1 MGKTA
6 EVINCSVAPQD
17 LRWLYHKG
25 EFRVYNGS
33 SEEQALSDAD
43 LLIATDLGGSGRLGN
58 MLPPIL
64 RSRCK
69 KAVLDH
75 HIYENDI
82 FDLPVIDPK
91 ASSTAEIVYRILIRL
106 RAELDEELA
115 IPLYVGLTSDTGNFR
130 YSSTTR
136 AVHEMAGH
144 LLSSGVR
151 PEEIWHQ
158 MECQVPF
165 DKMKCLGLLLAR
177 ILIEEDGRLAW
188 VSADRKFLERNQTV
202 PRDSFEVVNYF
213 LRLKGVEIGAF
224 LLEIGAHLTK
234 VSLRSSGVVDVS
246 LLALEHG
253 GGGHRFAAGFTLPH
267 SLREAEGIVLQT
279 IKQRLREAPTGAV

>member
-1 MGKTA
+1 
-6 EVINCSVAPQD
+6 
-17 LRWLYHKG
+17 
-25 EFRVYNGS
+25 
-33 SEEQALSDAD
+33 
-43 LLIATDLGGSGRLGN
+43 
-58 MLPPIL
+58 
-64 RSRCK
+64 
-69 KAVLDH
+69 
-75 HIYENDI
+75 
-82 FDLPVIDPK
+82 
-91 ASSTAEIVYRILIRL
+91 
-106 RAELDEELA
+106 
-115 IPLYVGLTSDTGNFR
+115 
-130 YSSTTR
+130 
-136 AVHEMAGH
+136 
-144 LLSSGVR
+144 
-151 PEEIWHQ
+151 
-158 MECQVPF
+158 
-165 DKMKCLGLLLAR
+165 MKCLGLLLAR